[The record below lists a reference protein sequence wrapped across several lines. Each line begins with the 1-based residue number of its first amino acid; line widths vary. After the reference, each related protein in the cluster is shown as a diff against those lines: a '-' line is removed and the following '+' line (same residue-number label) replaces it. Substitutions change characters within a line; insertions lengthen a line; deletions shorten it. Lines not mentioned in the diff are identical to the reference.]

1 MRVLVMGWF
10 STDDGEI
17 TAGDMLACA
26 TVRGWLAAAGVPHD
40 VAAIPGFRSDGDVG
54 AEHADPARYSHV
66 LFVCGPV
73 ASPKI
78 TRLLER
84 FGHCRRIAVGVSMT
98 PGAGGS
104 FDDVLPRDD
113 GAVARPD
120 LSLDAPPAATAVVGV
135 TFGHPQPEYGDR
147 GRHDLAHGLVRD
159 LMRQT
164 RAAPLELDTRLD
176 ARDALSCGT
185 AERFTSLIARV
196 DAVVTTRLHGLVLAL
211 RAGVPALALDPIAGG
226 AKVAAQ
232 AAALAWPA
240 ARTVDE
246 TDVTGLAGLLD
257 WCLTAEARTRAT
269 DCAQA
274 GRGHLRQTHAELL
287 KLLGAPRVDPVAD
300 GAASEPGAP

>member
-1 MRVLVMGWF
+1 MEAPSRVTAMRVLVMGWF

-17 TAGDMLACA
+17 TAGDMLACE
-26 TVRGWLAAAGVPHD
+26 TVRGWLAAARVPHD
-40 VAAIPGFRSDGDVG
+40 VAAIPGFRSNGDVG

-73 ASPKI
+73 ASPKVA
-78 TRLLER
+78 RLLQR
-84 FGHCRRIAVGVSMT
+84 FEHCRRIAVGVSMT

-104 FDDVLPRDD
+104 FDDVLARDD
-113 GAVARPD
+113 GTVARPD
-120 LSLDAPPAATAVVGV
+120 LSLAAPPAATAVVGV
-135 TFGHPQPEYGDR
+135 TLGHAQPEYADR

-159 LMRQT
+159 LMRQA

-176 ARDALSCGT
+176 ARDALSCRT

-211 RAGVPALALDPIAGG
+211 RAGVPALAIDPIAGG

-232 AAALAWPA
+232 AAALGWPA

-246 TDVTGLAGLLD
+246 ADVTGLVALLD
-257 WCLTAEARTRAT
+257 WCLTGEARTRAAE
-269 DCAQA
+269 CAQA
-274 GRGHLRQTHAELL
+274 GRRDLRRTHAQLL
-287 KLLGAPRVDPVAD
+287 ELLGA
-300 GAASEPGAP
+300 